1 MSTNILQ
8 ITADMLCSTKDVF
21 CPDNVD
27 YVVGSPLVIEEED
40 VLIGLASW
48 HDSCS
53 SPLVKTKTVGVY
65 SDIAYLQSWILGTVY
80 SQGGP
85 GTGICCRGN

>member
-1 MSTNILQ
+1 
-8 ITADMLCSTKDVF
+8 MLCSTKDVF

-27 YVVGSPLVIEEED
+27 YVVGSPLVIGEED

-53 SPLVKTKTVGVY
+53 SPLVKNQYSVGVY
-65 SDIAYLQSWILGTVY
+65 SDIANLQNWILGTVY

>member
-8 ITADMLCSTKDVF
+8 ITADMLCSTMDVF
-21 CPDNVD
+21 CPEDAD
-27 YVVGSPLVIEEED
+27 YVVGSPLVIED
-40 VLIGLASW
+40 VIIGLASW
-48 HDSCS
+48 HQSCS
-53 SPLVKTKTVGVY
+53 APLVKTKTVGVY
-65 SDIAYLQSWILGTVY
+65 ADIVILQSWILGTVY